1 MRIALVRPNMA
12 DVRSSDAMQPLCF
25 AILAGLTPAEVELEL
40 VDERLEPIRYDRP
53 ADLVAM
59 TVETHTAR
67 NAYQVAARF
76 RRRGVPVVMGGHH
89 PTLLPDEALEHA
101 DAVVVGDAEGTW
113 PEVVRDAESGRLRRV
128 YRQAGMPSLG
138 GPMPRREVFRGKRYA
153 PLDLVQ
159 FGRGCR
165 FACDFCS
172 IHAFYGTSLR
182 WRPVDEVVAELETL
196 GGRHLFFVDDN
207 LLADASRAEALF
219 RALVPLRIRWSCQT
233 SIDVCREPRLLKLMA
248 LSGCQAVTIGF
259 ESLDQRNLQQ
269 MKKQWAMKDGDYAAS
284 VRKLREH
291 GMMIYGTFVFGYD
304 YDTVDSF
311 DASVDFALRSRFFLA
326 NFNPLTPTPGT
337 ALYARLQAEGR
348 LLHDRWW
355 LAPGFRYGQAVF
367 RPRRMTPE
375 QLAEGCFRARRA
387 FNTYRSIFR
396 RALDWRT
403 NCRSP
408 RRLGAFLLGNF
419 VSRREIMRK
428 QGMALGGDGPPSP
441 EEGGCEGHA
450 DQAEHR
456 QA

>member
-1 MRIALVRPNMA
+1 MA
-12 DVRSSDAMQPLCF
+12 DVRSSDAMQPLGF
-25 AILAGLTPAEVELEL
+25 AILAALTPRDVELEL
-40 VDERLEPIRYDRP
+40 VDERLEPIPYDRP

-89 PTLLPDEALEHA
+89 PTLLPEEALQHA
-101 DAVVVGDAEGTW
+101 DAVVVGDAEGIW
-113 PEVVRDAESGRLRRV
+113 PEVVRDAQSGGLRRV
-128 YRQAGMPSLG
+128 YRQAGMPSLA
-138 GPMPRREVFRGKRYA
+138 GPMPRREIFRGKRYA

-172 IHAFYGTSLR
+172 IHALYGTSLR
-182 WRPVDEVVAELETL
+182 WRPVEEVVAEIASL
-196 GGRHLFFVDDN
+196 GARHVFFVDDN
-207 LLADASRAEALF
+207 LLADASRAEALL
-219 RALVPLRIRWSCQT
+219 RALVPLRVRWSCQT
-233 SIDVCREPRLLKLMA
+233 SIDVCREPALLKLMA

-259 ESLDQRNLQQ
+259 ESLDRRNLQQ
-269 MKKQWAMKDGDYAAS
+269 MNKSWALQDGDYAAS
-284 VRKLREH
+284 IGRLRDH
-291 GMMIYGTFVFGYD
+291 GLMIYGTFVFGYD
-304 YDTVDSF
+304 YDTLDSF
-311 DASVDFALRSRFFLA
+311 DPSVDFALRHRFFLA
-326 NFNPLTPTPGT
+326 NFNPLMPTPGT
-337 ALYARLQAEGR
+337 ALFARLKAEGR

-355 LAPGFRYGQAVF
+355 LAPEFRYGQAVF
-367 RPRRMTPE
+367 RPRFMTPE

-387 FNTYRSIFR
+387 FNTYRSIFC

-419 VSRREIMRK
+419 VSRREILRK

>member
-1 MRIALVRPNMA
+1 
-12 DVRSSDAMQPLCF
+12 
-25 AILAGLTPAEVELEL
+25 
-40 VDERLEPIRYDRP
+40 
-53 ADLVAM
+53 
-59 TVETHTAR
+59 
-67 NAYQVAARF
+67 
-76 RRRGVPVVMGGHH
+76 
-89 PTLLPDEALEHA
+89 
-101 DAVVVGDAEGTW
+101 
-113 PEVVRDAESGRLRRV
+113 
-128 YRQAGMPSLG
+128 MPPLG
-138 GPMPRREVFRGKRYA
+138 GSMPRREMFRGKRYA

-182 WRPVDEVVAELETL
+182 WRPVDEVIAELETL

-248 LSGCQAVTIGF
+248 SSGCQAVTIGF

-284 VRKLREH
+284 VRKLRDH

-387 FNTYRSIFR
+387 FNTYRSLFR

-419 VSRREIMRK
+419 VSRREILRK